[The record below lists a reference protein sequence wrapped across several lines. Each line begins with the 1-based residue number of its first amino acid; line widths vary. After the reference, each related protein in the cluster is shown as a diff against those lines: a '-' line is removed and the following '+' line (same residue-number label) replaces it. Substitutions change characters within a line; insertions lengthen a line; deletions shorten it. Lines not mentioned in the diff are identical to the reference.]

1 MKALTPKF
9 LIAIFSFHLMT
20 SAAFAEN
27 YDIREMTPQI
37 QQALQNRQARFSEL
51 QALKAQGVLGENNQG
66 LISVLGNAGNAQGV
80 ARAENSDRSLIY
92 EAIVSQNNL
101 GASNLPKVKSVFAEV
116 QREKARSGD
125 MIQQPSGEWV
135 RK

>member
-1 MKALTPKF
+1 MNAFTQKF
-9 LIAIFSFHLMT
+9 LLAVLAMLISV
-20 SAAFAEN
+20 SVAFAEN

-37 QQALQNRQARFSEL
+37 QQALQNRQSRFSEL

-66 LISVLGNAGNAQGV
+66 LISVLESVGTAPSIVN
-80 ARAENSDRSLIY
+80 AENQDRSLIY
-92 EAIVSQNNL
+92 EAIVAQNNL
-101 GASNLPKVKSVFAEV
+101 GASNLSKVKSVFAEV

-125 MIQQPSGEWV
+125 IIQQPSGKWV